1 MVNNGKQI
9 IEYKVSDSKTI
20 LQILKEDLS
29 FSSRLITKIKNNIL
43 LNEQIVK
50 TYDTTNVGDILRIDL
65 SFEETSDNIVPNS
78 EIKLKILYEDEWML
92 IVDKPPFMPVHPSI
106 NHYEDSLSNGV
117 KAYFESI
124 GLKKKIRPVN
134 RLDKNTTGIVIFAK
148 SEYIQEN
155 LTDYEKYYL
164 AIVHGKTEESGIIDK
179 PIARK
184 LPSIIERTVR
194 DDGDQAI
201 TRYKTLEFKNNMS
214 LVECKLETGR
224 THQIRVHMASIGHS
238 IIGDDLYGVSSTLI
252 NRQALHAYKIKFV
265 HPVSRKEMVIESE
278 LPDDMKSILEQN

>member
-29 FSSRLITKIKNNIL
+29 FSNRLISKIKNNVL
-43 LNEQIVK
+43 LNDKNAK
-50 TYDTTNVGDILRIDL
+50 TYDTAQVGDIVKVDIG
-65 SFEETSDNIVPNS
+65 FEETSDNIVPNNDI
-78 EIKLKILYEDEWML
+78 EIKVLYEDEWML

-117 KAYFESI
+117 EAYFVKNGI
-124 GLKKKIRPVN
+124 NKKIRPVN

-148 SEYIQEN
+148 SEHIQEN

-164 AIVHGKTEESGIIDK
+164 AIVDGQTDEFGIIDK

-224 THQIRVHMASIGHS
+224 THQIRVHMASIGHF
-238 IIGDDLYGVSSTLI
+238 IIGDDLYGESSTLI

-265 HPVSRKEMVIESE
+265 HPVSRKEIIIESE
-278 LPDDMKSILEQN
+278 LPDDMRNVLNKF

>member
-29 FSSRLITKIKNNIL
+29 FSNRLISKIKNDVL
-43 LNEQIVK
+43 LNDKNAK
-50 TYDTTNVGDILRIDL
+50 TYDTARVGDVVKVDIG
-65 SFEETSDNIVPNS
+65 FEETSDNIVPNNDI
-78 EIKLKILYEDEWML
+78 ELKILYEDEWML

-117 KAYFESI
+117 KAYF
-124 GLKKKIRPVN
+124 LKNGINKKIRPVN

-164 AIVHGKTEESGIIDK
+164 AIVDGQTDESGTIDK

-252 NRQALHAYKIKFV
+252 NRQALHAYKIKFT

-278 LPDDMKSILEQN
+278 IPDDMKNILK

>member
-9 IEYKVSDSKTI
+9 IEYTASKSKTI

-29 FSSRLITKIKNNIL
+29 FSNRLISKIKNDVL
-43 LNEQIVK
+43 LNDKSAK
-50 TYDTTNVGDILRIDL
+50 TYDTAEIGDIIKIDIG
-65 SFEETSDNIVPNS
+65 FEETSDNIVPNNDI
-78 EIKLKILYEDEWML
+78 ELKVLYEDEWML

-117 KAYFESI
+117 KAYFVENGI
-124 GLKKKIRPVN
+124 NKKIRPVN
-134 RLDKNTTGIVIFAK
+134 RLDKDTTGIVIFAK

-164 AIVHGKTEESGIIDK
+164 AIVNGKTEESGVIDK

-184 LPSIIERTVR
+184 LPSIIERTIR

-278 LPDDMKSILEQN
+278 IPDDMKNILK

>member
-50 TYDTTNVGDILRIDL
+50 TFDTANVGDILRVDL

-124 GLKKKIRPVN
+124 GFKKKIRPVN

-155 LTDYEKYYL
+155 LTDYGKYYL
-164 AIVHGKTEESGIIDK
+164 TIVDGQTEESGIIDK

-265 HPVSRKEMVIESE
+265 HPVSRKEIIIESE
-278 LPDDMKSILEQN
+278 LPDDMKSIL

>member
-29 FSSRLITKIKNNIL
+29 FSNRLISKIKNDVL
-43 LNEQIVK
+43 LNNKNAK
-50 TYDTTNVGDILRIDL
+50 TYDIARVGDIVKVDIG
-65 SFEETSDNIVPNS
+65 FEETSDNIVPNNDI
-78 EIKLKILYEDEWML
+78 EIKVLYEDEWML

-117 KAYFESI
+117 KAYF
-124 GLKKKIRPVN
+124 LKNGINKKIRPVN

-164 AIVHGKTEESGIIDK
+164 AIVDGQTDESGTIDK

-238 IIGDDLYGVSSTLI
+238 IIGDDLYGESSALI
-252 NRQALHAYKIKFV
+252 NRQALHAYKISFV

-278 LPDDMKSILEQN
+278 IPDDMKNILK

>member
-9 IEYKVSDSKTI
+9 IEYTATKSKTI

-29 FSSRLITKIKNNIL
+29 FSNRLISKIKNDVL
-43 LNEQIVK
+43 LNDKSAK
-50 TYDTTNVGDILRIDL
+50 TYDTTEIGDVLKVDIG
-65 SFEETSDNIVPNS
+65 FEETSDNIVPNNNI
-78 EIKLKILYEDEWML
+78 EIKVLYEDEWML

-117 KAYFESI
+117 KAYFVENGI
-124 GLKKKIRPVN
+124 NKKIRPVN
-134 RLDKNTTGIVIFAK
+134 RLDKDTTGIVIFAK

-164 AIVHGKTEESGIIDK
+164 TIVDGQTDESGIIDK

-184 LPSIIERTVR
+184 LPSIIERTIR

-201 TRYKTLEFKNNMS
+201 THYKTLEFKNNMS

-224 THQIRVHMASIGHS
+224 THQIRVHMASIGHF
-238 IIGDDLYGVSSTLI
+238 IIGDDLYGESSTLI
-252 NRQALHAYKIKFV
+252 NRQALHAYKIRFT

>member
-50 TYDTTNVGDILRIDL
+50 TFDTANVGDILRVDL
-65 SFEETSDNIVPNS
+65 SFEETSDNIVPNNDI
-78 EIKLKILYEDEWML
+78 EIKVLYEDEWML

-124 GLKKKIRPVN
+124 GFKKKIRPVN

-155 LTDYEKYYL
+155 LTDYGKYYL
-164 AIVHGKTEESGIIDK
+164 TIVDGQTEESGIIDK

-265 HPVSRKEMVIESE
+265 HPVSRKEIIIESE

>member
-9 IEYKVSDSKTI
+9 IEYKVQNSKTI
-20 LQILKEDLS
+20 LQVLKEDLS
-29 FSSRLITKIKNNIL
+29 FSNRLISKVKNNIL
-43 LNEQIVK
+43 LNDKLVK
-50 TYDTTNVGDILRIDL
+50 TFDTAEIGDIITVDL
-65 SFEETSDNIVPNS
+65 SFEETSDNIVPNNDI
-78 EIKLKILYEDEWML
+78 ELKVLYEDEWML

-117 KAYFESI
+117 KAYFLNNGI
-124 GLKKKIRPVN
+124 NKKIRPVN

-164 AIVHGKTEESGIIDK
+164 AIVDGKTEESGIIDK

-184 LPSIIERTVR
+184 LPSIIERTIR

-201 TRYKTLEFKNNMS
+201 TKYKTLEFKNNMS

-238 IIGDDLYGVSSTLI
+238 IIGDDLYGSSSPLI
-252 NRQALHAYKIKFV
+252 NRQALHAYKIKFI
-265 HPVSRKEMVIESE
+265 HPVFRKKMLIESE
-278 LPDDMKSILEQN
+278 IPDDMKKVLE

>member
-9 IEYKVSDSKTI
+9 IEYEVKNSKTI

-29 FSSRLITKIKNNIL
+29 FSNRLISKIKNDVL
-43 LNEQIVK
+43 LNDKNAK
-50 TYDTTNVGDILRIDL
+50 TYDTARVGDIVKVDI

-78 EIKLKILYEDEWML
+78 DIKLKILYEDEWML

-117 KAYFESI
+117 KAYF
-124 GLKKKIRPVN
+124 LKNGINKKIRPVN

-155 LTDYEKYYL
+155 LTEYEKYYL
-164 AIVHGKTEESGIIDK
+164 TIVDGKTDDSGIIDK

-184 LPSIIERTVR
+184 LPSIIERTIR

-238 IIGDDLYGVSSTLI
+238 IIGDDLYGVPSTLI
-252 NRQALHAYKIKFV
+252 DRQALHAYKIKFV

-278 LPDDMKSILEQN
+278 LPDDMKNILK

>member
-29 FSSRLITKIKNNIL
+29 FSSRLVTKVKNNIL
-43 LNEQIVK
+43 LNDEDAK
-50 TYDTTNVGDILRIDL
+50 TYDTANIGDIIKIDL

-106 NHYEDSLSNGV
+106 NHYEDSLSNGIE
-117 KAYFESI
+117 AYFESI

-164 AIVHGKTEESGIIDK
+164 AIVDGKTDDSGVIDK

-224 THQIRVHMASIGHS
+224 THQIRVHMASIGHF
-238 IIGDDLYGVSSTLI
+238 IIGDDLYGESSTLI
-252 NRQALHAYKIKFV
+252 NRQALHAYKIEFI

-278 LPDDMKSILEQN
+278 LPDDMKSILE

>member
-9 IEYKVSDSKTI
+9 IEYTASKSKTI

-29 FSSRLITKIKNNIL
+29 FSNRLISKIKNDVL
-43 LNEQIVK
+43 LNDKSAK
-50 TYDTTNVGDILRIDL
+50 TYDTAEIGDIIKVDIG
-65 SFEETSDNIVPNS
+65 FEETSDNIVPNNDI
-78 EIKLKILYEDEWML
+78 ELKVLYEDEWML

-117 KAYFESI
+117 KAYFVENGI
-124 GLKKKIRPVN
+124 NKKIRPVN
-134 RLDKNTTGIVIFAK
+134 RLDKDTTGIVIFAK

-155 LTDYEKYYL
+155 LTDYEKYYFT
-164 AIVHGKTEESGIIDK
+164 IVDGQTDESGIIDK

-278 LPDDMKSILEQN
+278 LPDDMKNILK

>member
-29 FSSRLITKIKNNIL
+29 FSSRLLTKVKNNIL
-43 LNEQIVK
+43 LNDKVCK
-50 TYDTTNVGDILRIDL
+50 TYDTAEIGDILKIDL
-65 SFEETSDNIVPNS
+65 SYEEASDNIVPNNDIS
-78 EIKLKILYEDEWML
+78 LKILYEDEWML

-164 AIVHGKTEESGIIDK
+164 AIVNGKTDDSGVIDK

-224 THQIRVHMASIGHS
+224 THQIRVHMASIGHF
-238 IIGDDLYGVSSTLI
+238 IIGDDLYGESSTLI

-265 HPVSRKEMVIESE
+265 HPVSRIEIIIESE
-278 LPDDMKSILEQN
+278 LPDDMRNVLNKF

>member
-29 FSSRLITKIKNNIL
+29 FSSRLLTKVKNNIL
-43 LNEQIVK
+43 LNDKVCK
-50 TYDTTNVGDILRIDL
+50 TYDTAEIGDILKIDL
-65 SFEETSDNIVPNS
+65 GYEETSDNIVPNS

-92 IVDKPPFMPVHPSI
+92 IVDKPAFMPVHPSI

-164 AIVHGKTEESGIIDK
+164 TIVDGQTEESGIIDK

-184 LPSIIERTVR
+184 LPSIIERTIR

-224 THQIRVHMASIGHS
+224 THQIRVHMASIEHF
-238 IIGDDLYGVSSTLI
+238 IIGDDLYGESSTLI

-278 LPDDMKSILEQN
+278 LPDDMKSILE

>member
-29 FSSRLITKIKNNIL
+29 FSSRLLTKVKNNIL
-43 LNEQIVK
+43 LNDKACK
-50 TYDTTNVGDILRIDL
+50 TCDTANIGDILKIDL
-65 SFEETSDNIVPNS
+65 SYEETSDNIVSNNDIS
-78 EIKLKILYEDEWML
+78 LKILYEDEWML

-117 KAYFESI
+117 KAYF
-124 GLKKKIRPVN
+124 LKNRINKKIRPVN

-164 AIVHGKTEESGIIDK
+164 AIVNGKTDDSGVIDK

-184 LPSIIERTVR
+184 LPSIIERTIR

-278 LPDDMKSILEQN
+278 LPDDMKSILE

>member
-9 IEYKVSDSKTI
+9 IEYTVSMPKTI

-29 FSSRLITKIKNNIL
+29 FSNRLISKIKNDVL
-43 LNEQIVK
+43 LNDKSAK
-50 TYDTTNVGDILRIDL
+50 TYDTAEIGDIIKVDIG
-65 SFEETSDNIVPNS
+65 FEETSDNIVPNNDI
-78 EIKLKILYEDEWML
+78 ELKVLYEDEWML

-117 KAYFESI
+117 KAYF
-124 GLKKKIRPVN
+124 LKNGINKKIRPVN

-164 AIVHGKTEESGIIDK
+164 TIVDGQTEESGTIDK

-184 LPSIIERTVR
+184 FPSIIERTIR

-201 TRYKTLEFKNNMS
+201 THYKRLEFKNNMS

-224 THQIRVHMASIGHS
+224 THQIRVHMASIGHF
-238 IIGDDLYGVSSTLI
+238 IIGDDLYGESSTFI

-278 LPDDMKSILEQN
+278 LPDDMKSILE

>member
-29 FSSRLITKIKNNIL
+29 FSNRLISKIKNDVL
-43 LNEQIVK
+43 LNDKNAK
-50 TYDTTNVGDILRIDL
+50 TYDTARVGDIVKVDIG
-65 SFEETSDNIVPNS
+65 FEETSDNIVPNNDI
-78 EIKLKILYEDEWML
+78 EIKVLYEDEWML
-92 IVDKPPFMPVHPSI
+92 ILDKPPFMPVHPSI

-117 KAYFESI
+117 KAYF
-124 GLKKKIRPVN
+124 LKNGINKKIRPVN

-164 AIVHGKTEESGIIDK
+164 AIVDGQTDESGTIDK

-224 THQIRVHMASIGHS
+224 THQIRVHMASIGHF
-238 IIGDDLYGVSSTLI
+238 IIGDDLYGESSTLI
-252 NRQALHAYKIKFV
+252 NRQALHAYKIEFT
-265 HPVSRKEMVIESE
+265 HPVTRKEIVIESE
-278 LPDDMKSILEQN
+278 LPDDMKSILE

>member
-9 IEYKVSDSKTI
+9 IEYTTSKSKTI

-29 FSSRLITKIKNNIL
+29 FSNRLISKIKNNVL
-43 LNEQIVK
+43 LNDKSAK
-50 TYDTTNVGDILRIDL
+50 TYDTAEIGDVLKVDIG
-65 SFEETSDNIVPNS
+65 FEETSDNIVPNNDI
-78 EIKLKILYEDEWML
+78 ELKVLYEDEWML

-117 KAYFESI
+117 KAYF
-124 GLKKKIRPVN
+124 LKNGINKKIRPVN
-134 RLDKNTTGIVIFAK
+134 RLDKDTTGIVIFAK

-164 AIVHGKTEESGIIDK
+164 TIVNGQTDESGIIDK

-265 HPVSRKEMVIESE
+265 HPVSRKEMIIESE
-278 LPDDMKSILEQN
+278 LPDDMKSILK

>member
-29 FSSRLITKIKNNIL
+29 FSSRLLTKVKNNIL
-43 LNEQIVK
+43 LNDKVCK
-50 TYDTTNVGDILRIDL
+50 TYDTAEIGDILKIDL
-65 SFEETSDNIVPNS
+65 SYEEASDNIVPNNDIS
-78 EIKLKILYEDEWML
+78 LKILYEDEWML

-164 AIVHGKTEESGIIDK
+164 AIVNGKTDDSGVIDK

-238 IIGDDLYGVSSTLI
+238 IIGDDLYGESSTLI

-265 HPVSRKEMVIESE
+265 HPVSRIEIIIESE
-278 LPDDMKSILEQN
+278 LPDDMRNVLNKF

>member
-29 FSSRLITKIKNNIL
+29 FSNRLISKIKNDVL
-43 LNEQIVK
+43 LNDKNAK
-50 TYDTTNVGDILRIDL
+50 TYDTARVGDVVKVDIG
-65 SFEETSDNIVPNS
+65 FEETSDNIVPNNDI
-78 EIKLKILYEDEWML
+78 EIKVLYEDEWML

-117 KAYFESI
+117 KAYF
-124 GLKKKIRPVN
+124 LKNGINKKIRPVN

-164 AIVHGKTEESGIIDK
+164 AIVDGQTDESGTIDK

-238 IIGDDLYGVSSTLI
+238 IIGDDLYGESSTLI
-252 NRQALHAYKIKFV
+252 NRQALHAYKIEFT

-278 LPDDMKSILEQN
+278 LPDDMKSILE

>member
-9 IEYKVSDSKTI
+9 IEYKVQNAKTI
-20 LQILKEDLS
+20 LQVLKEDLS
-29 FSSRLITKIKNNIL
+29 FSNRLISRIKNSIL
-43 LNEQIVK
+43 LNDKSVK
-50 TYDTTNVGDILRIDL
+50 TYDTAEIGDIVKVDL

-78 EIKLKILYEDEWML
+78 DIKLKILYEDEWML

-124 GLKKKIRPVN
+124 GLNKKIRPVN

-164 AIVHGKTEESGIIDK
+164 TIVDGKTDDSGIIDK

-184 LPSIIERTVR
+184 LPSIIERTIR

-224 THQIRVHMASIGHS
+224 THQIRVHMASIGHP
-238 IIGDDLYGVSSTLI
+238 IIGDDLYGSSSPLI
-252 NRQALHAYKIKFV
+252 NRQALHAYKISFI

-278 LPDDMKSILEQN
+278 LPDDMKKVLD

>member
-9 IEYKVSDSKTI
+9 IEYEVQNSKTI

-29 FSSRLITKIKNNIL
+29 FSNRLISKVKNSIL
-43 LNEQIVK
+43 LNDKSAK
-50 TYDTTNVGDILRIDL
+50 TYDTAEIGDVVKIDL
-65 SFEETSDNIVPNS
+65 SFDETSDNIVPNS
-78 EIKLKILYEDEWML
+78 DIKLKILYEDEWML

-124 GLKKKIRPVN
+124 GLNKKIRPVN

-155 LTDYEKYYL
+155 LTEYEKYYL
-164 AIVHGKTEESGIIDK
+164 AIVDGKTDDSGIINK

-184 LPSIIERTVR
+184 LPSIIERTIR

-201 TRYKTLEFKNNMS
+201 TRYKTLEYKNNMS

-265 HPVSRKEMVIESE
+265 HPVFRKEMVIESE
-278 LPDDMKSILEQN
+278 IPDDMKNILK

>member
-29 FSSRLITKIKNNIL
+29 FSNRLISKIKNDVL
-43 LNEQIVK
+43 LNDKNTK
-50 TYDTTNVGDILRIDL
+50 TNDTARVGDIVKVDIG
-65 SFEETSDNIVPNS
+65 FEETSDNIVPNNDI
-78 EIKLKILYEDEWML
+78 EIKVLYEDEWML

-117 KAYFESI
+117 KAYF
-124 GLKKKIRPVN
+124 LKNGINKKIRPVN

-164 AIVHGKTEESGIIDK
+164 TIVNGQTNESGIIDK

-224 THQIRVHMASIGHS
+224 THQIRVHMASIGHF
-238 IIGDDLYGVSSTLI
+238 IIGDDLYGESSTLI
-252 NRQALHAYKIKFV
+252 NRQALHAYKIKFI
-265 HPVSRKEMVIESE
+265 HPVSRKEIVIESE
-278 LPDDMKSILEQN
+278 LPDDMKSILE

>member
-43 LNEQIVK
+43 LNKQIVK
-50 TYDTTNVGDILRIDL
+50 TYDTAEIGDILKIDL
-65 SFEETSDNIVPNS
+65 GYEETSDNIVPNS

-92 IVDKPPFMPVHPSI
+92 IVDKPAFMPVHPSI

-164 AIVHGKTEESGIIDK
+164 TIVDGQTEESGIIDK

-184 LPSIIERTVR
+184 LPSIIERTIR

-201 TRYKTLEFKNNMS
+201 THYKTLEFKNNMS

-224 THQIRVHMASIGHS
+224 THQIRVHMASIGHF
-238 IIGDDLYGVSSTLI
+238 IIGDDLYGESSTLI
-252 NRQALHAYKIKFV
+252 NRQALHAYKIRFT

>member
-9 IEYKVSDSKTI
+9 IEYTTSKSKTI

-29 FSSRLITKIKNNIL
+29 FSNRLISKIKNDVL
-43 LNEQIVK
+43 LNDKSAK
-50 TYDTTNVGDILRIDL
+50 TYDTAEIGDILKIDIG
-65 SFEETSDNIVPNS
+65 FEETSDNIVPNNDI
-78 EIKLKILYEDEWML
+78 ELKVLYEDEWML

-117 KAYFESI
+117 KAYF
-124 GLKKKIRPVN
+124 LKNGINKKIRPVN
-134 RLDKNTTGIVIFAK
+134 RLDKDTTGIVIFAK

-164 AIVHGKTEESGIIDK
+164 TIVDGQTDESGIIDK

-238 IIGDDLYGVSSTLI
+238 IIGDDLYGVSSALI

-278 LPDDMKSILEQN
+278 IPDDMKSILK

>member
-9 IEYKVSDSKTI
+9 IEYTASKSKTI

-29 FSSRLITKIKNNIL
+29 FSNRLISKIKNDVL
-43 LNEQIVK
+43 LNDKSAK
-50 TYDTTNVGDILRIDL
+50 TYDTAEIGDIIKVDIG
-65 SFEETSDNIVPNS
+65 FEETSDNIVPNND
-78 EIKLKILYEDEWML
+78 IDIKILYEDEWML

-117 KAYFESI
+117 KAYF
-124 GLKKKIRPVN
+124 LKNGINKKIRPVN
-134 RLDKNTTGIVIFAK
+134 RLDKDTTGIVIFAK

-164 AIVHGKTEESGIIDK
+164 TIVDGQTDESGIIDK

-278 LPDDMKSILEQN
+278 IPDDMKNILK

>member
-9 IEYKVSDSKTI
+9 IEYTASKSKTI

-29 FSSRLITKIKNNIL
+29 FSNRLISKIKNDVL
-43 LNEQIVK
+43 LNDKSAK
-50 TYDTTNVGDILRIDL
+50 TYDTAEIGDIIKVDIG
-65 SFEETSDNIVPNS
+65 FEETSDNIVPNND
-78 EIKLKILYEDEWML
+78 IDIKILYEDEWML

-117 KAYFESI
+117 KAYF
-124 GLKKKIRPVN
+124 LKNGINKKIRPVN
-134 RLDKNTTGIVIFAK
+134 RLDKDTTGIVIFAK

-164 AIVHGKTEESGIIDK
+164 TIVDGQTDESGIIDK

-278 LPDDMKSILEQN
+278 LPDDMKNILK

>member
-9 IEYKVSDSKTI
+9 IEYTVSKPKTI

-29 FSSRLITKIKNNIL
+29 FSNRLISKIKNDVL
-43 LNEQIVK
+43 LNDKNVK
-50 TYDTTNVGDILRIDL
+50 TYDTAEVGDILKIDIG
-65 SFEETSDNIVPNS
+65 FEETSDNIVPNND
-78 EIKLKILYEDEWML
+78 IKLKILYEDEWML

-117 KAYFESI
+117 KAYF
-124 GLKKKIRPVN
+124 LKNGINKKIRPVN
-134 RLDKNTTGIVIFAK
+134 RLDKDTTGIVIFAK

-164 AIVHGKTEESGIIDK
+164 TIVDGQTDESGIIDK

-224 THQIRVHMASIGHS
+224 THQIRVHMAFIGHS

-278 LPDDMKSILEQN
+278 IPDDMKNILK

>member
-9 IEYKVSDSKTI
+9 IEYEVQNSKTI

-29 FSSRLITKIKNNIL
+29 FSNRLISKVKNSIL
-43 LNEQIVK
+43 LNDKSAK
-50 TYDTTNVGDILRIDL
+50 TYDTAEIGDVVKIDL
-65 SFEETSDNIVPNS
+65 SFDETSDNIVPNS
-78 EIKLKILYEDEWML
+78 DIKLKILYEDEWML
-92 IVDKPPFMPVHPSI
+92 IVDKPPFMPVYPSI

-124 GLKKKIRPVN
+124 GLNKKIRPVN

-155 LTDYEKYYL
+155 LTEYEKYYL
-164 AIVHGKTEESGIIDK
+164 AIVDGKTDDSGIINK

-184 LPSIIERTVR
+184 LPSIIERTIR

-201 TRYKTLEFKNNMS
+201 TRYKTLEYKNNMS

-265 HPVSRKEMVIESE
+265 HPVFRKEMVIESE
-278 LPDDMKSILEQN
+278 IPDDMKNILK

>member
-29 FSSRLITKIKNNIL
+29 FSNRLISKIKNDVL
-43 LNEQIVK
+43 LNDKNTK
-50 TYDTTNVGDILRIDL
+50 TYDTARVGDIVKVDIG
-65 SFEETSDNIVPNS
+65 FEETSDNIVPNG
-78 EIKLKILYEDEWML
+78 EIKLKVLYEDEWML

-155 LTDYEKYYL
+155 LTDYKKYYL
-164 AIVHGKTEESGIIDK
+164 AIVDGKTEESGIIDK

-184 LPSIIERTVR
+184 LPSIIERTIR

-224 THQIRVHMASIGHS
+224 THQIRVHMASIGHF
-238 IIGDDLYGVSSTLI
+238 IIGDDLYGESSTLI
-252 NRQALHAYKIKFV
+252 NRQALHAYKIKFI
-265 HPVSRKEMVIESE
+265 HPVSRKEIVIESE
-278 LPDDMKSILEQN
+278 LPDDMKSILE

>member
-43 LNEQIVK
+43 LNKQIVK
-50 TYDTTNVGDILRIDL
+50 TYDTAEIGDILKIDL
-65 SFEETSDNIVPNS
+65 GYEETSDNIVPNS

-92 IVDKPPFMPVHPSI
+92 IVDKPAFMPVHPSI
-106 NHYEDSLSNGV
+106 NHYENSLSNGV

-164 AIVHGKTEESGIIDK
+164 TIVDGQTEESGIIDK

-184 LPSIIERTVR
+184 LPSIIERTIR
-194 DDGDQAI
+194 DDGDRAI
-201 TRYKTLEFKNNMS
+201 THYKTLEFKNNMS

-224 THQIRVHMASIGHS
+224 THQIRVHMASIGHF
-238 IIGDDLYGVSSTLI
+238 IIGDDLYGESSTLI

-278 LPDDMKSILEQN
+278 LPDDMKSILE

>member
-1 MVNNGKQI
+1 
-9 IEYKVSDSKTI
+9 
-20 LQILKEDLS
+20 LKEDLS
-29 FSSRLITKIKNNIL
+29 FSNRLISKIKNDVL
-43 LNEQIVK
+43 LNDKSAK
-50 TYDTTNVGDILRIDL
+50 TYDTAEIGDIIKVDIG
-65 SFEETSDNIVPNS
+65 FEETSDNIVPNNDI
-78 EIKLKILYEDEWML
+78 EIKVLYEDEWML

-117 KAYFESI
+117 KAYF
-124 GLKKKIRPVN
+124 LKNGINKKIRPVN

-164 AIVHGKTEESGIIDK
+164 TIVDGQTDESGIIDK

-278 LPDDMKSILEQN
+278 LPDDMRNVLNKF

>member
-9 IEYKVSDSKTI
+9 IEYTASKSKTI

-29 FSSRLITKIKNNIL
+29 FSNRLISKIKNDVL
-43 LNEQIVK
+43 LNDK
-50 TYDTTNVGDILRIDL
+50 SAKAYDTAEIGDVLKVDIG
-65 SFEETSDNIVPNS
+65 FEETSDNIVPNNDI
-78 EIKLKILYEDEWML
+78 ELKILYEDEWML

-117 KAYFESI
+117 KAYF
-124 GLKKKIRPVN
+124 LKNGINKKIRPVN
-134 RLDKNTTGIVIFAK
+134 RLDKDTTGIVIFAK

-164 AIVHGKTEESGIIDK
+164 TIVDGQTDESGIIDK

-238 IIGDDLYGVSSTLI
+238 IVGDDLYGVSSTLI

-278 LPDDMKSILEQN
+278 LPDDMKNILK

>member
-1 MVNNGKQI
+1 MVNNGKQT
-9 IEYKVSDSKTI
+9 IEYKVSNTKTI

-29 FSSRLITKIKNNIL
+29 FSSRLLTKVKNNIL
-43 LNEQIVK
+43 LNDKVCK
-50 TYDTTNVGDILRIDL
+50 TYDTAEIGDILKLDL
-65 SFEETSDNIVPNS
+65 SYEETSDNIVPNN

-164 AIVHGKTEESGIIDK
+164 AIVNGKTEESGVIDK

-184 LPSIIERTVR
+184 LPSIIERTIR

-224 THQIRVHMASIGHS
+224 THQIRVHMASIGHF
-238 IIGDDLYGVSSTLI
+238 IIGDDLYGESSTLI
-252 NRQALHAYKIKFV
+252 NRQALHAYKIKFT
-265 HPVSRKEMVIESE
+265 HPVSRKEIIVESE
-278 LPDDMKSILEQN
+278 LPDDMKSILE

>member
-9 IEYKVSDSKTI
+9 IEYKVQNSKTI
-20 LQILKEDLS
+20 LQVLKEDLS
-29 FSSRLITKIKNNIL
+29 FSNRLISKIKNDVL
-43 LNEQIVK
+43 LNDKNTK
-50 TYDTTNVGDILRIDL
+50 TYDTVKIGDIVKVDI

-78 EIKLKILYEDEWML
+78 DIKLKILYEDEWML

-117 KAYFESI
+117 KAYF
-124 GLKKKIRPVN
+124 LKNGINKKIRPVN

-155 LTDYEKYYL
+155 LTEYEKYYL
-164 AIVHGKTEESGIIDK
+164 TIVDGKTDDSGIIDK

-184 LPSIIERTVR
+184 LPSIIERTIR

-238 IIGDDLYGVSSTLI
+238 IIGDDLYGVPSTLI

-278 LPDDMKSILEQN
+278 LPDDMKNILK

>member
-1 MVNNGKQI
+1 MVNNGKQV
-9 IEYKVSDSKTI
+9 IEYEVQNFKTI

-29 FSSRLITKIKNNIL
+29 FSNRLISKVKNSIL
-43 LNEQIVK
+43 LNDKSAK
-50 TYDTTNVGDILRIDL
+50 TYDTAEIGDVLKIDI
-65 SFEETSDNIVPNS
+65 SFAETSDNIVPNS
-78 EIKLKILYEDEWML
+78 DIKLKILYEDEWML

-124 GLKKKIRPVN
+124 GLNKKIRPVN
-134 RLDKNTTGIVIFAK
+134 RLDKDTTGIVIFAK

-164 AIVHGKTEESGIIDK
+164 TIVDGKTEDFGIIDK

-184 LPSIIERTVR
+184 LPSIIERTIR

-224 THQIRVHMASIGHS
+224 THQIRVHMASIGHF

-278 LPDDMKSILEQN
+278 LPDDMKNILK

>member
-50 TYDTTNVGDILRIDL
+50 TFDTANVGDILRVDL

-124 GLKKKIRPVN
+124 GFKKKIRPVN

-155 LTDYEKYYL
+155 LTDYGKYYL
-164 AIVHGKTEESGIIDK
+164 TIVDGQTEESGIIDK

-265 HPVSRKEMVIESE
+265 HPVSRKEIIIESE

>member
-1 MVNNGKQI
+1 MVNNGKQT
-9 IEYKVSDSKTI
+9 IEYEVQNSKAI

-29 FSSRLITKIKNNIL
+29 FSNRLISKVKNSIL
-43 LNEQIVK
+43 LNDKSAK
-50 TYDTTNVGDILRIDL
+50 TYDTAEIGDVVKIDL
-65 SFEETSDNIVPNS
+65 SFDETSDNIVQNS
-78 EIKLKILYEDEWML
+78 DIKLKILYEDEWML

-117 KAYFESI
+117 EAYFESI
-124 GLKKKIRPVN
+124 GLNKKIRPVN

-164 AIVHGKTEESGIIDK
+164 AIVDGKTEDFGIIDK

-184 LPSIIERTVR
+184 LPSIIERTIR

-201 TRYKTLEFKNNMS
+201 TKYKTLEFKNNMS

-265 HPVSRKEMVIESE
+265 HPVSRKETVIKTE
-278 LPDDMKSILEQN
+278 LPDDMKKVLE